1 MSVHAAQIK
10 IFIVDIVFEIKR
22 IKLDKIFSTKRTFL
36 SLFKKLSRM
45 GLTSPHTPVGSLL

>member
-22 IKLDKIFSTKRTFL
+22 IKLDKIFSTKRAFL

-45 GLTSPHTPVGSLL
+45 GLTSPHTLVGSLL